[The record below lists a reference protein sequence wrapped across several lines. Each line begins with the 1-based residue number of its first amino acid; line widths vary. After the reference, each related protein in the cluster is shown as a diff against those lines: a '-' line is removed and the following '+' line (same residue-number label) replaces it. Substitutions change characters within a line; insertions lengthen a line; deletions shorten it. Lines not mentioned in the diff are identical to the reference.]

1 MSDGVDGVRLAPG
14 GRARG
19 RDLPDQGV
27 GRHGPWPGVPRAGD
41 LGRDALAGARAQL
54 ATTFT
59 LALVMATACFAV
71 LVTTG
76 QAAANEAR
84 VVEEVD
90 SAGTRL
96 IALSDDGGAA
106 GILPEAPGRLAA
118 LSDVTWALGLGAAAD
133 VTNPALPTGRAAA
146 RPMVG
151 ELLADVLLVRGRRPQ
166 PGEAIVG
173 STAAAALSLGPGLG
187 RVEAKDGAAAGIGSA
202 PIAVVGV
209 FDATGP
215 LAFLDDVVLVAVEP
229 GDLDTLRYVY
239 VMARDA
245 AVVDRLESV
254 LASSTP
260 ALHTTALTVETPRG
274 AIALRDV
281 IAGRLGAASRQL
293 MALIMGVGAVI
304 IAVTVLSAVVAR
316 RRDLGRRRAL
326 GATRSTLVATLL
338 GQVTVGVV
346 AGVGVGVG
354 AGLAVLA
361 ATTGSWPTW
370 RFVVGV
376 AGLSVLV
383 ALVTAAPIATYAAYR
398 DPLRI
403 LRVP

>member
-1 MSDGVDGVRLAPG
+1 MSDGGDGVRVAPG
-14 GRARG
+14 GRGYGRG
-19 RDLPDQGV
+19 LPDQEV

-41 LGRDALAGARAQL
+41 LVRDALAGARAQL
-54 ATTFT
+54 VTTLT
-59 LALVMATACFAV
+59 LVLVMATACFAV

-84 VVEEVD
+84 VVEQVD

-106 GILPEAPGRLAA
+106 GILPEAPGRLDA
-118 LSDVTWALGLGAAAD
+118 LSDVTWTLGLGAAAD

-151 ELLADVLLVRGRRPQ
+151 ELPADVPLVRGRRPQ

-173 STAAAALSLGPGLG
+173 SAAATTLRLGPGLG
-187 RVEAKDGAAAGIGSA
+187 RVEAKDGTASGPMAA
-202 PIAVVGV
+202 PVAVVGV

-215 LAFLDDVVLVAVEP
+215 LAFLDDTVLVAVEP

-245 AVVDRLESV
+245 AVVDRLEAV

-260 ALHTTALTVETPRG
+260 ALHPTALTVETPRG

-293 MALIMGVGAVI
+293 MALVMGVGAVI

-338 GQVTVGVV
+338 GQVAVGVV
-346 AGVGVGVG
+346 AGVAVGVG
-354 AGLAVLA
+354 TGLAVLA
-361 ATTGSWPTW
+361 ASTGSLPTW

-376 AGLSVLV
+376 AGLTVLV
-383 ALVTAAPIATYAAYR
+383 AVATAAPIATYAAYR